1 MAVITNL
8 DELIDFRHKI
18 QDAIDNLKDQ
28 LNKTERSLETV
39 NESWDDIKF
48 KEFYDAFGED
58 KEKILP
64 LTEVF
69 DEYQGEILL
78 NLQQKLEIYFDQS
91 FSK

>member
-1 MAVITNL
+1 MAVINNL

-18 QDAIDNLKDQ
+18 QDAIEELRDQ

-39 NESWDDIKF
+39 NETWDDRKF

-58 KEKILP
+58 KEKIIP

-78 NLQQKLEIYFDQS
+78 NLQHKLETYLDQS
-91 FSK
+91 F